1 MDRFRSTLGALADW
15 VGRRVVWLRA
25 ALAEGQ
31 PSERGQGLAEY
42 ALILSLI
49 AIAVIGALT
58 FFGQQLQAVF
68 WDPINAEV
76 SKIVSGL

>member
-31 PSERGQGLAEY
+31 PGERGQGLVEY
-42 ALILSLI
+42 ALIISLI
-49 AIAVIGALT
+49 ALVVLGALT
-58 FFGQQLQAVF
+58 LFGVSLEAVF
-68 WDPINAEV
+68 LDPIASEV
-76 SKIVSGL
+76 TRVFEGM